1 MQERCMTASQQH
13 YSLAM
18 SARKTWEIIFSKK
31 KDRKEIWND
40 AWDHSGHDRA
50 LYIFLEKNI
59 FIPVSAHKLYM
70 CTTIYLLKHT
80 HWLKTTCSQ
89 RGTQKTIASNLNTKS
104 IKRQPSIL
112 ISALYIKKIKH
123 TRGIHVNRQNEQI
136 EDADSQR
143 KSNQCKGINI

>member
-1 MQERCMTASQQH
+1 MTASQQH

-50 LYIFLEKNI
+50 LYIFLEKKKI

-70 CTTIYLLKHT
+70 CTTIFIKTHTLTKNNLLSKRDTKNNSFELKH
-80 HWLKTTCSQ
+80 Q
-89 RGTQKTIASNLNTKS
+89 V
-104 IKRQPSIL
+104 
-112 ISALYIKKIKH
+112 Y
-123 TRGIHVNRQNEQI
+123 
-136 EDADSQR
+136 
-143 KSNQCKGINI
+143 

>member
-13 YSLAM
+13 YSLPM

-50 LYIFLEKNI
+50 LYIFLEKKI
-59 FIPVSAHKLYM
+59 FFRSLRISYICARP
-70 CTTIYLLKHT
+70 YLLKHT

-112 ISALYIKKIKH
+112 ISALYIKKFKH
-123 TRGIHVNRQNEQI
+123 TRKRYPRE
-136 EDADSQR
+136 SS
-143 KSNQCKGINI
+143 KWTK